1 MWCVSVFSL
10 LRRGFERE
18 QEKGERE
25 KEGCKGLWEGEKA
38 SFHLPRDPSR
48 AHYSVPQSCNRFS
61 SLACSPSP
69 LKIPGTS
76 AEERVS
82 VSVSAYNCMRQ

>member
-38 SFHLPRDPSR
+38 SFHLPRDPR
-48 AHYSVPQSCNRFS
+48 ARIILFPSPAIDSVL
-61 SLACSPSP
+61 SLALHPP
-69 LKIPGTS
+69 
-76 AEERVS
+76 
-82 VSVSAYNCMRQ
+82 